1 MDEENLDVV
10 EETADK
16 VESVEDTQNE
26 EGVDVVEEAS
36 KDNEAPDMDKLIEE
50 RANALTEERIQK
62 RLARERNKFDKEI
75 SKYKELGRIVE
86 SGLGVNSIDDAIT
99 QTRNFYTDQG
109 IDIPEINP
117 EKEWEDT
124 VVGEAYA
131 KKIAEYGYEEMEE
144 EANRIASIPLEK
156 RTTREKAIF
165 NELCKNL
172 ISLKDEESLRDMG
185 VDTSILKDEEF
196 NKFRN
201 QFNSNVKVA
210 DIYSMYNKMTG
221 NIKTIPATPGSAKTV
236 KPVNQVADYISP
248 EDFDKL
254 TDEQLSDPRI
264 MAIVDKSRAN
274 WYKE

>member
-26 EGVDVVEEAS
+26 EGIDVVEEAS

-131 KKIAEYGYEEMEE
+131 K
-144 EANRIASIPLEK
+144 N
-156 RTTREKAIF
+156 F
-165 NELCKNL
+165 
-172 ISLKDEESLRDMG
+172 
-185 VDTSILKDEEF
+185 
-196 NKFRN
+196 
-201 QFNSNVKVA
+201 
-210 DIYSMYNKMTG
+210 
-221 NIKTIPATPGSAKTV
+221 
-236 KPVNQVADYISP
+236 
-248 EDFDKL
+248 
-254 TDEQLSDPRI
+254 
-264 MAIVDKSRAN
+264 
-274 WYKE
+274 